1 MSEFN
6 SITHAKKCL
15 TLAKNKIDKILNTDL
30 SLVDE
35 KHRTIEMWY
44 KTIGLLPEYAEKR
57 KKMKQLEK
65 DFLDAEIYVIC
76 ARSTV
81 VLKKTLFDTCS

>member
-1 MSEFN
+1 MSEFK

-15 TLAKNKIDKILNTDL
+15 TLAKNKIDRILSTDL

-35 KHRTIEMWY
+35 KHRTLEMWY

-57 KKMKQLEK
+57 KMVQRLEK